1 MLALLID
8 VRPDPVD
15 LSLGILGLLVIA
27 LVALSLTALLIV
39 GIVFFVKRRKK
50 QRTVAAPLNEPA
62 VAAGSQP
69 SNPNQL

>member
-15 LSLGILGLLVIA
+15 LSLGIIGIIIVA

-39 GIVFFVKRRKK
+39 GIVVFVKRRKK
-50 QRTVAAPLNEPA
+50 QSGPAALPEPSVAAAPQA
-62 VAAGSQP
+62 